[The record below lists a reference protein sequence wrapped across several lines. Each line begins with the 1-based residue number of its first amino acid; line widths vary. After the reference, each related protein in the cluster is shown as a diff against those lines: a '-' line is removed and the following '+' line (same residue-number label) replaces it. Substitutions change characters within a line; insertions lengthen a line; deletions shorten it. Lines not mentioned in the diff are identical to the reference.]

1 MRPIQ
6 VNRWISISLC
16 VVVCFLVL
24 IQSQAQQAPGPI
36 QDSEV
41 VYPDS
46 SQGLQKLLQDTV
58 EALKSKDLAKAAA
71 LMNTLIVPADSTWFH
86 DEFGPAFGPRLA
98 AAYQKTKPEMEVEMV
113 TVFKGNAERGWTQP
127 KIFRYDDAAT
137 VDSPTDRFL
146 NCMDKVVPLY
156 KTAFDG
162 NRTAYQMGPRTD
174 EPGRSKI
181 IAGDLPGYYVY
192 AQGGFRFVPQE
203 ILFMLPKERPIRIQL
218 DMNVMRSKMTNSFG
232 DRTSPET
239 MKKLMELHTKGKVLI
254 HFVLDTDGK
263 IKEINATE
271 GPSSLREVFLDEA
284 KQWTFQPTTLDG
296 EPVEVEVNLETGFQV
311 NGKY

>member
-1 MRPIQ
+1 M
-6 VNRWISISLC
+6 NRWITISLC
-16 VVVCFLVL
+16 VIGFYLTPVRCP
-24 IQSQAQQAPGPI
+24 AQQPAG
-36 QDSEV
+36 QTQTADF

-46 SQGLQKLLQDTV
+46 SQGLQQLLQDTV
-58 EALKSKDLAKAAA
+58 EALKSKDFPRAAA
-71 LMNTLIVPADSTWFH
+71 LLNTLIVPADSTWFQ

-98 AAYQKTKPEMEVEMV
+98 VAYQKGKTEMEVEMV
-113 TVFKGNAERGWTQP
+113 TVFKGNAERGWTHP

-137 VDSPTDRFL
+137 VDSPTDRLL

-162 NRTAYQMGPRTD
+162 DRTAYQMGPATD
-174 EPGRSKI
+174 EPGKSKI

-192 AQGGFRFVPQE
+192 SQGGFRFVPE
-203 ILFMLPKERPIRIQL
+203 KVLFMLPKERPIRIQL

-232 DRTSPET
+232 DRNSPEM
-239 MKKLMELHTKGKVLI
+239 MKKVMELHTKGKVLI

-271 GPSSLREVFLDEA
+271 GPSNLRELFLAEV

-296 EPVEVEVNLETGFQV
+296 ESVEVEVNLETGIQF